1 MHLFPKGHKVVLVTR
16 AGSKTSGCFGN
27 SCDARKNN
35 CIILTEGRRRAIVA
49 MNMRFISL
57 LTDFG
62 LKDGYVG
69 VMKGVIWGI
78 APQVQIADIT
88 HLIQPQNILEG
99 ALALGRAALYFPAD
113 TVHVAV
119 VDPGVGTARRP
130 IAAQLG
136 EHFFVGPDN
145 GLCTLLVA
153 HARQAGGPVRF
164 VHLNQPRYWLAEIS
178 NVFHGRDIF
187 SPVAAHLVNG
197 VPLEVLGSLI
207 DNPHL
212 IQLPVPERT
221 TQGWRGQVLWVDN
234 FGNLSTN
241 LTAANLA
248 VMDQVVVRIAGREV
262 HGLVNTF
269 GDRQPGELVAMLD
282 SSGALSICVING
294 DAAARLNVEAG
305 EMVEISNAR

>member
-1 MHLFPKGHKVVLVTR
+1 M
-16 AGSKTSGCFGN
+16 
-27 SCDARKNN
+27 
-35 CIILTEGRRRAIVA
+35 I
-49 MNMRFISL
+49 MRFISL

-88 HLIQPQNILEG
+88 HLIRPQNILEG

-119 VDPGVGTARRP
+119 VDPGVGTTRRP
-130 IAAQLG
+130 IAARLG

-153 HARQAGGPVRF
+153 QARQSGGPVHF
-164 VHLNQPRYWLAEIS
+164 VHLDQPRYWLAEIS

-197 VPLEVLGSLI
+197 VPLEALGSLI
-207 DNPHL
+207 DDPHL
-212 IQLPVPERT
+212 LRLPIPERT
-221 TQGWRGQVLWVDN
+221 TQGLLGQVVVVDN

-241 LTAANLA
+241 LTGADLTGMDK
-248 VMDQVVVRIAGREV
+248 VMVRIAGREIQ
-262 HGLVNTF
+262 GLVKTF
-269 GDRQPGELVAMLD
+269 GDRQPGELVALLGEAD
-282 SSGALSICVING
+282 DLTISIVNG
-294 DAAARLNVEAG
+294 DAAGTLGVGAG
-305 EMVEISNAR
+305 ELVEISSD